1 MFSKQKRAYDP
12 GALPAAQRLKR
23 NYMDLWAT
31 NTISAEKA
39 QELID
44 DAAQCGVRSCRPLQR
59 RQPHNKSN
67 VTRNLVKR
75 LKKNNL
81 WPYEYCAQIRLLDKT
96 GNEKSQ
102 TVAFLLPHE
111 LLECLAKAGSPAK
124 LLELGSLDATAMEHV
139 QSCMEKYGKDLAAVG
154 LWTDSVPCNWDRTE
168 SVEIVSIDLPGLA
181 ENWRTLRLPLVAFPS
196 KSVGPNTF
204 DDIMEVVAWS
214 FKHLTMG
221 VWPSERHDG
230 SEWEA
235 SDVGKRKG
243 RHRDP
248 KARCNQQG
256 KLSIAGCLCMVRC
269 DWKAMKQVF
278 RFPQFNELTGMCFIC
293 KCTPNEVITICIYIH
308 IYILPPW
315 SLGPIV
321 PKEEFRV
328 RS

>member
-1 MFSKQKRAYDP
+1 
-12 GALPAAQRLKR
+12 
-23 NYMDLWAT
+23 MDLWAT
-31 NTISAEKA
+31 NAISAERA
-39 QELID
+39 QEMID
-44 DAAQCGVRSCRPLQR
+44 DAAECGVSSCRPLR
-59 RQPHNKSN
+59 RRRPHIKSN
-67 VTRNLVKR
+67 VARNLVKR

-81 WPYEYCAQIRLLDKT
+81 WPDEYRAQIRLLDKT
-96 GNEKSQ
+96 GNETWQ

-196 KSVGPNTF
+196 KQVGPNTF
-204 DDIMEVVAWS
+204 DDIMDVVAWS

-235 SDVGKRKG
+235 SDAGKRKG

-293 KCTPNEVITICIYIH
+293 KCTPNEVTTICLNTYIYIW
-308 IYILPPW
+308 PPW